1 MTILDDA
8 WAQREDEIY
17 PALFGDMGEGI
28 YPLSSE
34 LFEEQF
40 NCLEIDSRW
49 LSHGVFRCPPNA
61 ARATWLY
68 VTSGMSNPWESEG
81 PGEYSGLGMELVL
94 ETREDAPWAIPL
106 LQSLL
111 AFNLLLAAGKFGDK
125 SILGHGDRIPQPIAP
140 NIAGFILWSP
150 SHFAEE
156 FDLVSG
162 HVELIQA
169 IGITAAELE
178 YAKAHGS
185 AALCARLDAAGAS
198 PLSDADRPD
207 IPLA

>member
-49 LSHGVFRCPPNA
+49 LSHGVFRCPPSPSHD
-61 ARATWLY
+61 TWLY
-68 VTSGMSNPWESEG
+68 VTSGMSNPWNNDEPE
-81 PGEYSGLGMELVL
+81 EYSGLGMELLL

-125 SILGHGDRIPQPIAP
+125 PVLGHGDRIPQPIAP

-162 HVELIQA
+162 RVELIQA
-169 IGITAAELE
+169 MGITASELE

-185 AALCARLDAAGAS
+185 AALCERLSTSGIF
-198 PLSDADRPD
+198 PVSDAHRAPVDP
-207 IPLA
+207 A